1 MAINLDKAG
10 TIVAKAIRR
19 DNARDEDRYRDNI
32 AWWMNRYETLISTE
46 AEDVVRNA
54 ATTFNQA
61 VALRDEAVDLLA
73 QFDQEVDKAER
84 EIARLGGIAFVEQ
97 LQPTIKERKAY
108 LDNLYESL
116 TRGRTAEWSEI
127 RDQPS

>member
-19 DNARDEDRYRDNI
+19 DTVHEEEKYKDNI
-32 AWWMNRYETLISTE
+32 AWWMNRYERLISTE
-46 AEDVVRNA
+46 AEDAVRYA

-61 VALRDEAVDLLA
+61 VALRDKAVDQLA

-84 EIARLGGIAFVEQ
+84 EISRLGGIAFVEQ
-97 LQPTIKERKAY
+97 LRPTIKERKAY

-116 TRGRTAEWSEI
+116 TQGRTAEWWGN
-127 RDQPS
+127 P